1 MKNFDV
7 GLMAGKFVTFGFI
20 ILIVSCALIVRAA
33 EAAVGDDTNDEDFRG
48 RTRGD
53 IPVFI
58 KEIDK

>member
-1 MKNFDV
+1 
-7 GLMAGKFVTFGFI
+7 MAGKFVTFGFI